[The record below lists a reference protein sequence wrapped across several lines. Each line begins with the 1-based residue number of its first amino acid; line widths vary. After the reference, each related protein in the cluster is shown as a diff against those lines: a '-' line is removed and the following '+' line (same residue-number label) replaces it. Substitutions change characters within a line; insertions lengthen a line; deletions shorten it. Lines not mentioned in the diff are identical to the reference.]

1 MSNKQTLEIS
11 QIIRESKYQ
20 VRSSSDQRTI
30 TKYRKVLLSGSKM
43 PPITVAKVEDSYFL
57 VDGWHRLAALEQTDH
72 GGTVEAEV
80 VDATQR
86 EVYWLAAKANL
97 THGLPLKSKEIRS
110 VFRAYISA
118 RKHLD
123 GERTRPY
130 REIAQDIGGL
140 NSHMTIRRWMIKDFP
155 KIAQRMG
162 GEAGH
167 AEGGQRS
174 HHSDEETWVSAA
186 ARELD
191 NVRARFNGNPKD
203 KSGRT
208 ALLEHLH
215 EMVTEIEV
223 EMRWTESAF

>member
-1 MSNKQTLEIS
+1 MLEIS

-20 VRSSSDQRTI
+20 VRSGSDKRTI
-30 TKYRKVLLSGSKM
+30 TKYRKVFLSGTKM

-57 VDGWHRLAALEQTDH
+57 VDGWHRLAAFEQIDN
-72 GGTVEAEV
+72 GGCIEVEV
-80 VDATQR
+80 IDTTHR

-97 THGLPLKSKEIRS
+97 KHGLPLKSKEIRA

-123 GERTRPY
+123 GDRTRSY

-162 GEAGH
+162 GEDGH
-167 AEGGQRS
+167 ADGGQRPHGS
-174 HHSDEETWVSAA
+174 EEETWVSAA

-203 KSGRT
+203 KTGRT
-208 ALLEHLH
+208 ALLEYMH
-215 EMVTEIEV
+215 EIVTEIEV
-223 EMRWTESAF
+223 EMRWTEGAF